1 MKILMLA
8 VIIGLSACAGIK
20 KPEPIATRITS
31 TGLGTNETSLH
42 PSWHADYPK
51 KVVGG
56 KDIIIWMYANKISN
70 IDIKTADER
79 KYNHHIKNMTNGLQK
94 ITVRTNPVEEQVS
107 LQINVEADN
116 ILGTYIIQLTG
127 TDS

>member
-8 VIIGLSACAGIK
+8 IIIGLSACASIK
-20 KPEPIATRITS
+20 KPGPIDSRLTS
-31 TGLGTNETSLH
+31 IGSGTNGASLH

-56 KDIIIWMYANKISN
+56 KDIIIWMYANKISH
-70 IDIKTADER
+70 IDVKTPDER
-79 KYNHHIKNMTNGLQK
+79 KYDHHIKNMTNGLQK
-94 ITVRTNPVEEQVS
+94 ITVKTNPVKKQVS
-107 LQINVEADN
+107 LRINVEADN
-116 ILGTYIIQLTG
+116 LLGTYIIQLTG